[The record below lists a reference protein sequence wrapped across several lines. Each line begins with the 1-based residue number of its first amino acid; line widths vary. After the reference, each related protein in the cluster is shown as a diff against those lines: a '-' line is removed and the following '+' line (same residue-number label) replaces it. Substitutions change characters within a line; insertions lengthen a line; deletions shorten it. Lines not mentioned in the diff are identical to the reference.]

1 MSERQCC
8 SANEVAFHWF
18 FSFETR
24 LSVNKKLLSTGGRS
38 VKICRRFRV
47 CKIWEILGGLGNPFW
62 AASEE
67 AIECLIEFK
76 ELDLTIMLDW
86 LHSFIEVKA

>member
-1 MSERQCC
+1 MTDLELWC
-8 SANEVAFHWF
+8 SQLMRRVWFAFILCLIATLC
-18 FSFETR
+18 S
-24 LSVNKKLLSTGGRS
+24 LL
-38 VKICRRFRV
+38 
-47 CKIWEILGGLGNPFW
+47 IWEILGGLGNPFW